1 VHRQEAAV
9 PSIRNILPAALAVL
23 ALGAGDLAQAKSVYL
38 NGVNIDGVAN
48 QTFENCSVEID
59 AQGNIHI
66 KAKGYQVKQAT
77 PDTASPT
84 TVAPTT
90 SRSRRYWVVT
100 EKNFPGMT
108 QYDIDIFI
116 NSVWVRRITSD
127 EEQVVFE
134 VSKYVKPGKNVIHF
148 TATKNFGAT
157 RKSHSPQH
165 YFKIIL
171 GEGNVG
177 GDNVMIDNP
186 LVEYKRTAA
195 ESRTFN
201 DDFEFVGR

>member
-1 VHRQEAAV
+1 MKFRLPVLTMALLVAAAAYGR
-9 PSIRNILPAALAVL
+9 SIF
-23 ALGAGDLAQAKSVYL
+23 L

-48 QTFENCSVEID
+48 QTFENCTVEID
-59 AQGNIHI
+59 AQGNVHI
-66 KAKGYQVKQAT
+66 KARGYKVQVSGAQTPAPAADPAAT
-77 PDTASPT
+77 SGKLT
-84 TVAPTT
+84 
-90 SRSRRYWVVT
+90 RRYWIVT

-134 VSKYVKPGKNVIHF
+134 VTKYVKPGRNVIHF
-148 TATKNFGAT
+148 TANKNYGAT
-157 RKSHSPQH
+157 RKSHTPQH

-186 LVEYKRTAA
+186 LIEYKRTAA
-195 ESRTFN
+195 ESRTYN
-201 DDFEFVGR
+201 DDFTFTGR

>member
-1 VHRQEAAV
+1 MKSMVRTALVAMGLLAASA
-9 PSIRNILPAALAVL
+9 PLS
-23 ALGAGDLAQAKSVYL
+23 AKSVFL

-66 KAKGYQVKQAT
+66 KAKGYQVQAQGT
-77 PDTASPT
+77 QPAPPPVT
-84 TVAPTT
+84 TGNGVLT
-90 SRSRRYWVVT
+90 RRYWIVT

-108 QYDIDIFI
+108 QYDVDVFI
-116 NSVWVRRITSD
+116 NSVWVRRLTAD

-134 VSKYVKPGKNVIHF
+134 VTKYVKPGNNVIHF
-148 TATKNFGAT
+148 TASKNMGAT
-157 RKSHSPQH
+157 RKSHSPHH
-165 YFKIIL
+165 YFKVIV

-186 LVEYKRTAA
+186 LLEYKRTAA

-201 DDFEFVGR
+201 DDFTFVGR

>member
-1 VHRQEAAV
+1 MRSFCSALLAM
-9 PSIRNILPAALAVL
+9 LALA
-23 ALGAGDLAQAKSVYL
+23 ASDLAQAKSVYL

-77 PDTASPT
+77 PDTAGPT
-84 TVAPTT
+84 ATVPTAA
-90 SRSRRYWVVT
+90 RSRRYWVVT

-201 DDFEFVGR
+201 DDFEFAGR

>member
-1 VHRQEAAV
+1 VKGIYQASVVFAG
-9 PSIRNILPAALAVL
+9 LLLATTPV
-23 ALGAGDLAQAKSVYL
+23 AAKSVFL

-48 QTFENCSVEID
+48 QTFANCTVEID
-59 AQGNIHI
+59 GQGNVHI
-66 KAKGYQVKQAT
+66 KAKGYKVQVGGAAAKSAPAGAT
-77 PDTASPT
+77 HSNTRT
-84 TVAPTT
+84 
-90 SRSRRYWVVT
+90 RRYWVVT

-108 QYDIDIFI
+108 QFDIDIFI
-116 NSVWVRRITSD
+116 NSTWVRRVSSD

-134 VSKYVKPGKNVIHF
+134 VSKYVKPGPNVIHF

-201 DDFEFVGR
+201 DDYQFTGR

>member
-1 VHRQEAAV
+1 MRASHLTLLATMGVLLWAA
-9 PSIRNILPAALAVL
+9 PLW
-23 ALGAGDLAQAKSVYL
+23 AKSVFL

-48 QTFENCSVEID
+48 QTFENCTVEID
-59 AQGNIHI
+59 AQGNVHI
-66 KAKGYQVKQAT
+66 KAKGYQVQQSGTPAVQPQPAT
-77 PDTASPT
+77 PDGNSGVRT
-84 TVAPTT
+84 
-90 SRSRRYWVVT
+90 RRYWVVT

-116 NSVWVRRITSD
+116 NSVWVRRVTDD

-134 VSKYVKPGKNVIHF
+134 VTKYVKPGRNVIHF
-148 TATKNFGAT
+148 TSTKNFGAT

-195 ESRTFN
+195 ETTMFN
-201 DDFEFVGR
+201 DDFNFVGR

>member
-1 VHRQEAAV
+1 MLQRRMA
-9 PSIRNILPAALAVL
+9 RVL
-23 ALGAGDLAQAKSVYL
+23 ALCVLMLASPASGKSVFL

-48 QTFENCSVEID
+48 QSFENCTVEID
-59 AQGNIHI
+59 AQGNIFI
-66 KAKGYQVKQAT
+66 RARGYQVQ
-77 PDTASPT
+77 TADGQPART
-84 TVAPTT
+84 GDNGKAVRT
-90 SRSRRYWVVT
+90 RRYWIVT

-108 QYDIDIFI
+108 QYDVDLFI
-116 NSVWVRRITSD
+116 NSVWVRRITSA

-134 VSKYVKPGKNVIHF
+134 VTKYVKPGPNVIHF
-148 TATKNFGAT
+148 TANKNYGSA
-157 RKSHSPQH
+157 RKSHSPHH

-171 GEGNVG
+171 GEGDVG

-201 DDFEFVGR
+201 DDFKFIGR

>member
-1 VHRQEAAV
+1 MTRK
-9 PSIRNILPAALAVL
+9 IRAALL
-23 ALGAGDLAQAKSVYL
+23 AAGLLAASAPLAAKSVFL

-48 QTFENCSVEID
+48 QTFENCAVEID

-66 KAKGYQVKQAT
+66 KAKGYQVQTQGTQPAQQ
-77 PDTASPT
+77 PVGAGSS
-84 TVAPTT
+84 VL
-90 SRSRRYWVVT
+90 SRRYWIVT

-108 QYDIDIFI
+108 QYDVDVFI
-116 NSVWVRRITSD
+116 NSVWVRRLTSD

-134 VSKYVKPGKNVIHF
+134 VTKYVKTGNNVVHF
-148 TATKNFGAT
+148 TATKNMGAT

-165 YFKIIL
+165 YFKVIV

-186 LVEYKRTAA
+186 LLEYKRTAA

-201 DDFEFVGR
+201 DDFTFVGR

>member
-1 VHRQEAAV
+1 MRTIVSALLVVAAM
-9 PSIRNILPAALAVL
+9 ST
-23 ALGAGDLAQAKSVYL
+23 AGIASAKSVYL

-48 QTFENCSVEID
+48 QTFENCTVEID
-59 AQGNIHI
+59 AQGNVHI
-66 KAKGYQVKQAT
+66 KAKGYQVKQVG
-77 PDTASPT
+77 PDTARPAT
-84 TVAPTT
+84 AAPTGV
-90 SRSRRYWVVT
+90 RSRRYWVVT

-108 QYDIDIFI
+108 QYDVDLFI

-201 DDFEFVGR
+201 DDFEFAGR

>member
-1 VHRQEAAV
+1 VHVNKRKLFAAV
-9 PSIRNILPAALAVL
+9 AIGALFVTGSV
-23 ALGAGDLAQAKSVYL
+23 GASSVFL
-38 NGVNIDGVAN
+38 NGVNIDGVAS
-48 QTFENCSVEID
+48 QKFENCTVEID
-59 AQGNIHI
+59 AQGNVHI
-66 KAKGYQVKQAT
+66 KAKGYQVKQA
-77 PDTASPT
+77 SPGT
-84 TVAPTT
+84 GAATPTT
-90 SRSRRYWVVT
+90 SSGVRSRRYWVVT

-116 NSVWVRRITSD
+116 NSVWVRRITSE

-134 VSKYVKPGKNVIHF
+134 VTKYVKPGRNTIHF
-148 TATKNFGAT
+148 TSTKNFGAT
-157 RKSHSPQH
+157 RKSHSPHH

-195 ESRTFN
+195 ESRTYN
-201 DDFEFVGR
+201 DDFTFVGR

>member
-1 VHRQEAAV
+1 MSKGLGMA
-9 PSIRNILPAALAVL
+9 I
-23 ALGAGDLAQAKSVYL
+23 ALGALLVVQPLAARQVYL
-38 NGVNIDGVAN
+38 NGVNIDGVSN
-48 QTFENCSVEID
+48 QTFENCTVEID

-66 KAKGYQVKQAT
+66 KAKGYKVQQVDRTAA
-77 PDTASPT
+77 TASDPASGKIRT
-84 TVAPTT
+84 
-90 SRSRRYWVVT
+90 RRYWIVT

-108 QYDIDIFI
+108 QYDVDVFI
-116 NSVWVRRITSD
+116 NSVWVRRIISD

-134 VSKYVKPGKNVIHF
+134 VSKYIKPGRNVIHF
-148 TATKNFGAT
+148 TAAKNFGAT

-195 ESRTFN
+195 ETQTFN
-201 DDFEFVGR
+201 DDFVFSGR

>member
-1 VHRQEAAV
+1 MRSLVRPVLVAVGLLAASAPLV
-9 PSIRNILPAALAVL
+9 
-23 ALGAGDLAQAKSVYL
+23 AKSVFL

-48 QTFENCSVEID
+48 QTFENCTVEID

-66 KAKGYQVKQAT
+66 KAKGYQVQT
-77 PDTASPT
+77 QGTPT
-84 TVAPTT
+84 TPQPVGGGTGMLT
-90 SRSRRYWVVT
+90 RRYWIVT

-108 QYDIDIFI
+108 QYDIDVFI
-116 NSVWVRRITSD
+116 NSVWVRRLSGD

-134 VSKYVKPGKNVIHF
+134 VTKYVKSGNNVIHF
-148 TATKNFGAT
+148 TASKNMGAT
-157 RKSHSPQH
+157 RKSHSPHH
-165 YFKIIL
+165 YFKVIV

-186 LVEYKRTAA
+186 LLEYKRTAA

-201 DDFEFVGR
+201 DNFTFVGR